1 MHLLRAATNKVSRLV
16 SPREDEEE
24 AADDENVDDTNDG
37 RGFALDAGGTGVES
51 RTTRTTT
58 GRTATTSFASSA
70 ERDAALSPP
79 KTMSS
84 RFSSRS
90 FHQRKGS
97 VRERKKSKSSNRDD
111 DDDDDDVK
119 DVMFDET
126 AENELGLAKQLKTIE
141 TRSEEMKTREEFVR
155 NLARDTRARWNAKK
169 EVDKV
174 ETPNGKIAVGVG
186 RCGHPRKV
194 LEFVYEEL
202 MRAKEKVSR
211 RLELF
216 SSDNEEIVVEEDDDD
231 ECDANNV
238 VSSGHAAIQAAAR
251 MCASERNRRIFLEM
265 SSKDNTILQEMSAIG
280 KFAASKLRGISVN
293 ELDGNHAKRIVNEMF
308 GVCMATCEAILWFAD
323 PDENRWEDEKHAPN
337 NTYTTIS
344 TRHAK
349 LLFESNA
356 MNALVEIMKAA
367 RIARAKF
374 SGVQSSSERSATPSA
389 LRVSQSQM
397 NIIATSLECEFTA
410 LRAIGCAVMG
420 DENMISSANTNGV
433 LDVVLEGTGRMPTN
447 LLEATCSEKNLLKAT
462 PSLLNM
468 FGSLSLAS
476 SSVSREISRKSARTS
491 ETKDRAVAGAL
502 SVAVTCSAIDD
513 DDANTIMDSAF
524 ITAASF
530 IIKSESDEVASQIVN
545 VGLSS
550 QLSSISKKSALKLR
564 SGLARFVIHAFNR
577 HNDEEASKQKNDNTA
592 DNRREIIKDSI
603 IDAKVWETLLNSET
617 FGEVPTIDDND
628 NNKDEDEETHLAR
641 EEAISLVGLA
651 LENKRP
657 GDENALQHILSAFCQ
672 RVFHP
677 SACEALAGVLLRIVY
692 RNNPRDCKALIELEA
707 PNRIAAAV
715 HSQVRVWMCP
725 QRMFVFGDTEET
737 EESDAK
743 TKCARACAELLQAL
757 AKETEDP
764 SLRLASTRSPSLLSV
779 LFDDFLWVN
788 DESLEFASSLATHIA
803 VEQTRTADSE
813 LFFDIDA
820 FFLWIKAFFQALPKA
835 RIFDR
840 EGDTNK
846 SGGVLIPLL
855 KSIRN
860 IAKKTPRASVRK
872 CQNWAT
878 IENGALFLTLASLC
892 DGESGEIVASTALE
906 TIHYAIKTSADAE
919 LSFEQCVGYDALIE
933 AMRINERGKG
943 SFAGE
948 VTLLTA
954 LRFACDDDSI
964 DEKISSCTKKTI
976 LVNPG
981 ALRIAFSIA
990 RNSERCSKSSQLF
1003 LLRFLVDLLERSVAS
1018 RECATKADALTHL
1031 FEWWCNFNDKGV
1043 GDERDTCIHDVE
1055 CVGNIAKCIE
1065 SCASHCLTALQL
1077 RHAMKTLKQFH
1088 SSEYKR
1094 LLIDALKRAAINGA
1108 PRTFFDFAGGAS
1120 GGVRVKK
1127 KIAEC
1132 SNGVTISMWI
1142 RAEIEDEN
1150 NEGSALADQGIFSL
1164 LTEAGV
1170 GLCCSLRP
1178 DGSLKLSSLLP
1189 NGERH
1194 DCSFYD
1200 TSCPIIP
1207 GKWTHVFV
1215 SIKGGGLILGG
1226 RNASASNANARICV
1240 DGNESY
1246 PQKLKYPW
1254 NRANVATSVAQS
1266 IANTAV
1272 GDPILPNSSY
1282 DGNKGTVSLHIGAAA
1297 GIANFAKP
1305 FTGQFAT
1312 FRVFSEAVDFSAA
1325 LILYALG
1332 AEYVG
1337 AFMSTEAEPSIL
1349 LLRKGIPMTSARD
1362 IFEKSLRTNLKLT
1375 IDATAATGNMRT
1387 RRKLNVG
1394 KGTSENDD
1402 DDELCARVC
1411 STTSAADVCRS
1422 LGGAEQ
1428 LIPELLEQEKND
1440 TDDLKVLPAAVSL
1453 IAALLSDGGYPL
1465 RAREKIIA
1473 LVAHS
1478 ITPNRLSKELIL
1490 AFDWLAKSCAGQQP
1504 RVKHGAVQT
1513 PEWLAALGDARSEI
1527 FNPVKW
1533 ANSTCKYA
1541 REEYV
1546 DFLKSNCSNAELLHV
1561 LPVRRIVRALEKF
1574 CPEEEDGF
1582 RKGMFEILEGIL
1594 MDETI
1599 DINGDYCI
1607 DAIESLCAAASR
1619 PDAHDSF
1626 LVDCLAFLRRVSK
1639 THRFCFELVSN
1650 CGGFAIA
1657 LAPMLLTNTTPSF
1670 SNKQKSDSAMAARI
1684 LHLAFSLPETAS
1696 LIESTLNS
1704 DDNDADTRD
1713 GEEKRPPLRSHKN
1726 ALENVKN
1733 ALKSLALKATL
1744 SNKSASSP
1752 AEKDFG
1758 TSESERRM
1766 DFAAAN
1772 GAIDALGEALFG
1784 KNNDRV
1790 VKDVSSQIREALVE
1804 LAIDGDDANVKIKH
1818 PKAFAYFL
1826 RVTKS
1831 NNSEKYAHAKLL
1843 LSSLLESHGN
1853 NAKALSQ
1860 CKKHISKCL
1869 EAENDPED
1877 ERILNLIPDAVST
1890 RGKKKKDPST
1900 KEDAEQ
1906 IDDDWEDVSAPP
1918 TFAIQIT
1925 QVEANIAKCDKR
1937 IADEQF
1943 AVEEN
1948 ERSIRRLLFGLKS
1961 RWQKAQSQ
1969 VFANSAS
1976 LTGNDNLGDG
1986 FYVLDCE
1993 KEDCIGR
2000 RLRVRRD
2007 EMNALTQQ
2015 ISKSNTLSNAA
2026 VASKSGSG
2034 DAQEEN
2040 LPILQS
2046 AAKQWKDKIVASALE
2061 VKSSVSENNISNEN
2075 PEELDGDL
2083 TESDEDEETM
2093 QKELERLREEE
2104 ANQKSKLLD
2113 KQKTAEWLHSKADE
2127 AKRDK
2132 DIFFTVPNVSMVS
2145 SSDLVI
2151 EGTLDVAK
2159 DIVFFTANR
2168 DAALDSI
2175 DDVKENILCR
2185 FWKWPVNTIVE
2196 LVHMRWRLRNV
2207 AVEMYTK
2214 DGRSVFFAFANKK
2227 LRVEASVKIASL
2239 NAAIVILDRKQ
2250 KTRTAHLM
2258 QKRWK
2263 EREIST
2269 FDYLIALNKLAGRTY
2284 HDLSQYPV
2292 FPWILSDYESATI
2305 NLEDPKVYRD
2315 LSLPVGALN
2324 PVRLKQ
2330 FIERFKQLES
2340 DPDAS
2345 MPAFHYGSH
2354 YSSAA
2359 VVLFFLIRLEPF
2371 TNLSRQL
2378 QGGKFDHPDRLFS
2391 NIAQTWNAVLESTAD
2406 VKELIPEF
2414 FYLPEF
2420 LENSNSN
2427 VFGKRQDG
2435 SVVDAVVLPK
2445 WANGSTR
2452 TFIQTMRD
2460 GLESDHVSHTIH
2472 DWIDLVFGASQL
2484 GARAKSKKN
2493 VFYYLTYE
2501 GAVDLDAIE
2510 DPQERLAIETQIL
2523 NFGQTP
2529 AQVFKRPHPRRIP
2542 RLRRKREAYTS
2553 VYGACLRIFNSEDDT
2568 DDEND
2573 DGSSE
2578 PLKLQGIFQD
2588 AQFNGA
2594 AVVQLSYD
2602 RDKLVAVSSSRKIWT
2617 ARVVREGHKLDF
2629 DFQDQSAR
2637 ISLEPINS
2645 ANGSTKD
2652 QPCRSIARDVKFR
2665 DQIIGGARMRTKD
2678 DQSFEGEIPLNA
2690 NAVTTFDGG
2699 RVAIVSGFWDGTIR
2713 AYAGDE
2719 PCGEIAASKGHR
2731 DIVDCIAMDLLPHPS
2746 KPWRLDFATDG
2757 GHTFSGGSIS
2767 AVQHRVFTPNANK
2780 SNVRYG
2786 YLVSGGADASVGVW
2800 EIVSTPNGF
2809 GLPVLPKLQKFG
2821 HSDAIVSVAVN
2832 ASLDIVVSGSLDGT
2846 CLLHDLNGVGF
2857 GGSSNAN
2864 TNKGNGK
2871 LNDFFEEELLSDAV
2885 PLPSPSDDIGGQHK
2899 DKVCAPVWCSI
2910 AFSTAKIFVFWSIEH
2925 HANAIAK
2932 HPNGGVLR
2940 SYSTN
2945 GILISS
2951 LDVSRKDAIS
2961 SFSLSSDDK
2970 CIFLGTSNGF
2980 IRAIDAKNTEL
2991 YVLHSLRAFSSL
3003 KVTSVCDVGGCVF
3016 AGLEDGKLCVW
3027 T

>member
-1 MHLLRAATNKVSRLV
+1 MNLLRTATSKIYNKVV
-16 SPREDEEE
+16 SHSNGDEEE
-24 AADDENVDDTNDG
+24 NDDEENDRGNRGTNV
-37 RGFALDAGGTGVES
+37 LDAEVANEWSSNRASASAGV
-51 RTTRTTT
+51 
-58 GRTATTSFASSA
+58 SSA
-70 ERDAALSPP
+70 GSIASTSP
-79 KTMSS
+79 SS
-84 RFSSRS
+84 SSFRS
-90 FHQRKGS
+90 KF
-97 VRERKKSKSSNRDD
+97 ERKKSALLKKKSNAVSASGCAEEDK
-111 DDDDDDVK
+111 DVK

-126 AENELGLAKQLKTIE
+126 LDNERMLAKMMKE
-141 TRSEEMKTREEFVR
+141 FEAHANDAKTRDAFVR
-155 NLARDTRARWNAKK
+155 LLMADARNSWDAKK
-169 EVDKV
+169 VVDKV
-174 ETPNGKIAVGVG
+174 ETPGGKIAVGVG
-186 RCGHPRKV
+186 RCGHPWKV
-194 LEFVYEEL
+194 LELVFQEL
-202 MRAKEKVSR
+202 MRAKEKFSR
-211 RLELF
+211 QLEVF
-216 SSDNEEIVVEEDDDD
+216 SNDNEELEEVERDAKDDDD
-231 ECDANNV
+231 E
-238 VSSGHAAIQAAAR
+238 VSSGRAAIRAAAR

-265 SSKDNTILQEMSAIG
+265 SSSSSNGRNVLQEMSSIA
-280 KFAASKLRGISVN
+280 KFSASKLRGISVN
-293 ELDGNHAKRIVNEMF
+293 EVDGEHANRVVNALFE
-308 GVCMATCEAILWFAD
+308 VCVASCEAILWFAD
-323 PDENRWEDEKHAPN
+323 PDENRWKEDKHAPN
-337 NTYTTIS
+337 DAFTAVS
-344 TRHAK
+344 TRHAR

-356 MNALVEIMKAA
+356 VSALVEVMKAA
-367 RIARAKF
+367 RIARARF
-374 SGVQSSSERSATPSA
+374 SGVHNSNEHMQTAASLTPSDVQ
-389 LRVSQSQM
+389 LKK
-397 NIIATSLECEFTA
+397 IASSIECEFIA

-420 DENMISSANTNGV
+420 DENMASSANTNGA

-447 LLEATCSEKNLLKAT
+447 LLEDTLSGETSLKT
-462 PSLLNM
+462 SLLNKL
-468 FGSLSLAS
+468 GSLSLAS
-476 SSVSREISRKSARTS
+476 SSVSREISRKSARAS
-491 ETKDRAVAGAL
+491 EAKDRAVAGAL
-502 SVAVTCSAIDD
+502 AVAVTCSTIDDD
-513 DDANTIMDSAF
+513 DDANIIMDSAF
-524 ITAASF
+524 TTAASF
-530 IIKSESDEVASQIVN
+530 ITKNESDEVALQIVN
-545 VGLSS
+545 VGSS
-550 QLSSISKKSALKLR
+550 IQSSSISKKSALKLR
-564 SGLARFVIHAFNR
+564 AGLARFVIHTFNR
-577 HNDEEASKQKNDNTA
+577 HSKEEEQEESGEYTVNT
-592 DNRREIIKDSI
+592 NNEIVMDAI
-603 IDAKVWETLLNSET
+603 IDANVWETLLNSET
-617 FGEVPTIDDND
+617 FGEVPTIDGGGEST
-628 NNKDEDEETHLAR
+628 KDEDEETYFAR
-641 EEAISLVGLA
+641 EETILLVGLA
-651 LENKRP
+651 LDNKRA

-677 SACEALAGVLLRIVY
+677 SACEALAGALLRIVY
-692 RNNPRDCKALIELEA
+692 RNNPRDCRALIELEA

-725 QRMFVFGDTEET
+725 RGMFVFGDMEET
-737 EESDAK
+737 VEGDAK

-764 SLRLASTRSPSLLSV
+764 SLRLASARSSSLLTV

-788 DESLEFASSLATHIA
+788 DESLEFASSLATYIA

-840 EGDTNK
+840 ESDTSK

-860 IAKKTPRASVRK
+860 IAKRTPRASVRK

-892 DGESGEIVASTALE
+892 DGESGEMVASTALE
-906 TIHYAIKTSADAE
+906 TIHYAIKTSADAAQA
-919 LSFEQCVGYDALIE
+919 FEQSVGYDALIE
-933 AMRINERGKG
+933 AMRIDERGKC
-943 SFAGE
+943 SFASE
-948 VTLLTA
+948 VTLMTA

-964 DEKISSCTKKTI
+964 DENSFSRAHNTT
-976 LVNPG
+976 LRNPG

-1003 LLRFLVDLLERSVAS
+1003 LLRFLAELLERSVAS

-1031 FEWWCNFNDKGV
+1031 FEWWCNFNEEEKGDAESNV
-1043 GDERDTCIHDVE
+1043 HDATCVE
-1055 CVGNIAKCIE
+1055 NIAKCIE
-1065 SCASHCLTALQL
+1065 SCAAHCLTALQL
-1077 RHAMKTLKQFH
+1077 RHAMKTLKQLR

-1094 LLIDALKRAAINGA
+1094 LLIDALKRAAINDA
-1108 PRTFFDFAGGAS
+1108 PRNFFDFAGGAS
-1120 GGVRVKK
+1120 GGVHVKRK
-1127 KIAEC
+1127 VAEC
-1132 SNGVTISMWI
+1132 SNGVTVSMWI
-1142 RAEIEDEN
+1142 RAEIEEEK
-1150 NEGSALADQGIFSL
+1150 NEGSAAAEQGIFSL

-1178 DGSLKLSSLLP
+1178 DGALKLSSLLP

-1297 GIANFAKP
+1297 GIANFARP

-1325 LILYALG
+1325 LLLYALG

-1337 AFMSTEAEPSIL
+1337 AFMPTEAEPSIL
-1349 LLRKGIPMTSARD
+1349 LLRKGIPISAAKD
-1362 IFEKSLRTNLKLT
+1362 IFEKSLRSSLKLT
-1375 IDATAATGNMRT
+1375 LDATAATGNMRT
-1387 RRKLNVG
+1387 HRNLNVI
-1394 KGTSENDD
+1394 KGSSENDD
-1402 DDELCARVC
+1402 DDELCTRVC
-1411 STTSAADVCRS
+1411 NTTSAADVCRS
-1422 LGGAEQ
+1422 LGGAEH
-1428 LIPELLEQEKND
+1428 LIPDLLEQQK
-1440 TDDLKVLPAAVSL
+1440 TVADDLKVLPAAVSL

-1473 LVAHS
+1473 LTAHS
-1478 ITPNRLSKELIL
+1478 ITPNRLSKELIP

-1527 FNPVKW
+1527 FNPVNW
-1533 ANSTCKYA
+1533 AKSTCKDA
-1541 REEYV
+1541 RAGYI
-1546 DFLKSNCSNAELLHV
+1546 DFLRSNCSNAELLRV

-1574 CPEEEDGF
+1574 CPAEDDAF
-1582 RKGMFEILEGIL
+1582 RKGLFEILENIL

-1599 DINGDYCI
+1599 DIDGVYCI

-1619 PDAHDSF
+1619 SDAHDGF
-1626 LVDCLAFLRRVSK
+1626 LVDCLAFLRRASK

-1657 LAPMLLTNTTPSF
+1657 LAPMLLPNATPSF
-1670 SNKQKSDSAMAARI
+1670 ASERKSDSAMAARI

-1696 LIESTLNS
+1696 PIESVLG
-1704 DDNDADTRD
+1704 DNDEDTRD
-1713 GEEKRPPLRSHKN
+1713 GEEKKPSPTRGHTK
-1726 ALENVKN
+1726 AIENIKN
-1733 ALKSLALKATL
+1733 ALKSLALKATP
-1744 SNKSASSP
+1744 SSKNTSSA
-1752 AEKDFG
+1752 AEKEFG

-1784 KNNDRV
+1784 QNNKTV
-1790 VKDVSSQIREALVE
+1790 VNDESSQIREALVE
-1804 LAIDGDDANVKIKH
+1804 LAIDGDDVNVKIKH

-1831 NNSEKYAHAKLL
+1831 SNCEKYAHAKLL
-1843 LSSLLESHGN
+1843 LSSLLDSHEN

-1860 CKKHISKCL
+1860 CKADISECL
-1869 EAENDPED
+1869 DAENDPED
-1877 ERILNLIPDAVST
+1877 ARILDIIPDAE
-1890 RGKKKKDPST
+1890 RKKKDLSMT
-1900 KEDAEQ
+1900 EDANQTE
-1906 IDDDWEDVSAPP
+1906 DEDWEDVSAPP
-1918 TFAIQIT
+1918 AFAIQIT
-1925 QVEANIAKCDKR
+1925 QVEANIDKCDKR

-1948 ERSIRRLLFGLKS
+1948 EGSLRRLLFGLKA
-1961 RWQKAQSQ
+1961 RWQKAQDQ
-1969 VFANSAS
+1969 VFASNAS
-1976 LTGNDNLGDG
+1976 MMTVKSDHLDDG
-1986 FYVLDCE
+1986 LYVLDCD
-1993 KEDCIGR
+1993 KEDSIGR

-2007 EMNALTQQ
+2007 RMDALTRQ
-2015 ISKSNTLSNAA
+2015 ISKSNTLANSTM
-2026 VASKSGSG
+2026 ASKGSSSE
-2034 DAQEEN
+2034 AQEEN

-2046 AAKQWKDKIVASALE
+2046 AAKQWKDKVDASVSTE
-2061 VKSSVSENNISNEN
+2061 KPTPSKSSVIIEDD
-2075 PEELDGDL
+2075 ELDGDL
-2083 TESDEDEETM
+2083 TESDEDEETIRN
-2093 QKELERLREEE
+2093 ELERLREEE
-2104 ANQKSKLLD
+2104 VNEKSKLLD

-2127 AKRDK
+2127 AKREK
-2132 DIFFTVPNVSMVS
+2132 DIFFTVSNVSMVS

-2159 DIVFFTANR
+2159 DVVFFTANR

-2175 DDVKENILCR
+2175 DDDKENIPSR

-2227 LRVEASVKIASL
+2227 LRVETAMKIASL
-2239 NAAIVILDRKQ
+2239 DATISILDRRQ
-2250 KTRTAHLM
+2250 KARTAHLM

-2263 EREIST
+2263 DREIST

-2315 LSLPVGALN
+2315 LSLPIGALN

-2340 DPDAS
+2340 DPDAA

-2359 VVLFFLIRLEPF
+2359 IVLYFLIRLEPF

-2391 NIAQTWNAVLESTAD
+2391 DISQTWKAVLESTAD

-2420 LENSNSN
+2420 LENNNSN

-2435 SVVDAVVLPK
+2435 SVVDNVVLPK

-2460 GLESDHVSHTIH
+2460 ALESDHVSHTIH

-2510 DPQERLAIETQIL
+2510 DPQERLAIETQIV

-2542 RLRRKREAYTS
+2542 RLRRKREAYAS
-2553 VYGACLRIFNSEDDT
+2553 VYGTCLRIFNGEDDT

-2573 DGSSE
+2573 DRSSE

-2588 AQFNGA
+2588 AQFNGDA
-2594 AVVQLSYD
+2594 IVQLSYD

-2629 DFQDQSAR
+2629 DFQDQNAR
-2637 ISLEPINS
+2637 ITLEPINS
-2645 ANGSTKD
+2645 ANNSTKD
-2652 QPCRSIARDVKFR
+2652 QPCRSIARDMKVR
-2665 DQIIGGARMRTKD
+2665 EQIIGSARMRAKD
-2678 DQSFEGEIPLNA
+2678 DRSYEGENPLNA
-2690 NAVTTFDGG
+2690 NGVATLDGG
-2699 RVAIVSGFWDGTIR
+2699 RVAVVSGFWDGTIR

-2719 PCGEIAASKGHR
+2719 PSGEIACSKGHR
-2731 DIVDCIAMDLLPHPS
+2731 DIVECLAMDLLPHPS
-2746 KPWRLDFATDG
+2746 KPWRLDFTTDG
-2757 GHTFSGGSIS
+2757 GHAFSGGSIS
-2767 AVQHRVFTPNANK
+2767 AVQHRVFAPNANK
-2780 SNVRYG
+2780 SNVKYG

-2821 HSDAIVSVAVN
+2821 HSDAIVSIAVN

-2846 CLLHDLNGVGF
+2846 CLLHDLNGIGS
-2857 GGSSNAN
+2857 GGSSNSN
-2864 TNKGNGK
+2864 TNKGDRK

-2885 PLPSPSDDIGGQHK
+2885 PLPSPSDDINGTYK
-2899 DKVCAPVWCSI
+2899 SKVCVPVWCSI
-2910 AFSTAKIFVFWSIEH
+2910 AFSTGKIFVFWSIEH
-2925 HANAIAK
+2925 HANAAAVAA
-2932 HPNGGVLR
+2932 HPPNGGVLR

-2945 GILISS
+2945 GTLISS
-2951 LDVSRKDAIS
+2951 LDISRKDAIS
-2961 SFSLSSDDK
+2961 SFSVSSDEK
-2970 CIFLGTSNGF
+2970 CIFLGTASGF
-2980 IRAIDAKNTEL
+2980 IRAIDAKQTQL
-2991 YVLHSLRAFSSL
+2991 CVLHSLRAFSSL
-3003 KVTSVCDVGGCVF
+3003 KITSVRDVGDCLF

>member
-1 MHLLRAATNKVSRLV
+1 MNLL
-16 SPREDEEE
+16 
-24 AADDENVDDTNDG
+24 
-37 RGFALDAGGTGVES
+37 
-51 RTTRTTT
+51 
-58 GRTATTSFASSA
+58 RTATTKLYNKVVSQSNEEEDDEDKNNGPLDEVLSSGAGRGGGGGGVASASS
-70 ERDAALSPP
+70 
-79 KTMSS
+79 SS
-84 RFSSRS
+84 SSFMMRNK
-90 FHQRKGS
+90 F
-97 VRERKKSKSSNRDD
+97 ERKKSALIFNEKKPSNVAKEDE
-111 DDDDDDVK
+111 DVK

-126 AENELGLAKQLKTIE
+126 LANELMLSKLWKEVEVKANDGDAAT
-141 TRSEEMKTREEFVR
+141 TRDAFLRLLVAD
-155 NLARDTRARWNAKK
+155 ARKRWDAKK
-169 EVDKV
+169 IVDKV
-174 ETPNGKIAVGVG
+174 ETPSGIIAVGVG

-194 LEFVYEEL
+194 LEFVFEEL
-202 MRAKEKVSR
+202 MRAKEKFSR
-211 RLELF
+211 QLEVF
-216 SSDNEEIVVEEDDDD
+216 SSSNEELDGEPEEDV
-231 ECDANNV
+231 N
-238 VSSGHAAIQAAAR
+238 SGRAAIRAAAR
-251 MCASERNRRIFLEM
+251 MCASERNRRIFLEIGSE
-265 SSKDNTILQEMSAIG
+265 SSYSRSILEEMSAIG

-293 ELDGNHAKRIVNEMF
+293 EVDAEHASGVVNALFE
-308 GVCMATCEAILWFAD
+308 VCVAGCEAILWYSD
-323 PDENRWEDEKHAPN
+323 PDGTRWEERKHAPN
-337 NTYTTIS
+337 DAFTTVPA
-344 TRHAK
+344 RYAK

-356 MNALVEIMKAA
+356 MSALVEVMKAA
-367 RIARAKF
+367 RIARARF
-374 SGVQSSSERSATPSA
+374 SGGLSSSEHSATASSLSIPDD
-389 LRVSQSQM
+389 QM
-397 NIIATSLECEFTA
+397 KIIATSLACEFVA

-420 DENMISSANTNGV
+420 DENMVSSANTNGA

-447 LLEATCSEKNLLKAT
+447 LLEATVGSSLSLQT
-462 PSLLNM
+462 SLLNS

-476 SSVSREISRKSARTS
+476 STVSRAISRKSARAS
-491 ETKDRAVAGAL
+491 EAKDRAVAGAL
-502 SVAVTCSAIDD
+502 AVAVTCSAIEDD
-513 DDANTIMDSAF
+513 NDANVIMDSAF
-524 ITAASF
+524 TAAAAF
-530 IIKSESDEVASQIVN
+530 ITKSESDEVASQIVN
-545 VGLSS
+545 IGSS
-550 QLSSISKKSALKLR
+550 AQSLSISKKSALKLR
-564 SGLARFVIHAFNR
+564 AGLARFVIDAFNR
-577 HNDEEASKQKNDNTA
+577 HSTGEEEENEEKSDAIISNEN
-592 DNRREIIKDSI
+592 REIIIDAI
-603 IDAKVWETLLNSET
+603 IDVKVWETLLNSET
-617 FGEVPTIDDND
+617 FGEVPKIDGGGES
-628 NNKDEDEETHLAR
+628 NKEEDEETHLAR
-641 EEAISLVGLA
+641 EEAILLVGLA
-651 LENKRP
+651 LDNKRP

-677 SACEALAGVLLRIVY
+677 SACEALAGALLRIVY
-692 RNNPRDCKALIELEA
+692 RNNPRDCRALVELEA

-725 QRMFVFGDTEET
+725 PNMFVFGDTEET
-737 EESDAK
+737 EKNDAK

-764 SLRLASTRSPSLLSV
+764 ALRLASARSPSLLSV

-788 DESLEFASSLATHIA
+788 GESLEFASSLATYIA

-840 EGDTNK
+840 ESDNGE

-860 IAKKTPRASVRK
+860 IAKRTPRASVRK

-892 DGESGEIVASTALE
+892 DGESGEVVASTALE
-906 TIHYAIKTSADAE
+906 TIHYAIKTSADAAQT
-919 LSFEQCVGYDALIE
+919 FEQCVGYDALIE
-933 AMRINERGKG
+933 AMRINERGKS
-943 SFAGE
+943 SFASE
-948 VTLLTA
+948 VTLMTSI
-954 LRFACDDDSI
+954 RFACDDDNI
-964 DEKISSCTKKTI
+964 DEKSSSRACKIT
-976 LVNPG
+976 LRNPG

-1031 FEWWCNFNDKGV
+1031 FEWWCNYNVDDKA
-1043 GDERDTCIHDVE
+1043 GDVHDTIIHDAKCVE
-1055 CVGNIAKCIE
+1055 NIAKCIE

-1077 RHAMKTLKQFH
+1077 RHAMKTLKKLR

-1094 LLIDALKRAAINGA
+1094 LLIDALKRAAINDA

-1142 RAEIEDEN
+1142 RAEIEDET
-1150 NEGSALADQGIFSL
+1150 NEGNASADQGIFSL

-1207 GKWTHVFV
+1207 GKWTHVCV
-1215 SIKGGGLILGG
+1215 SVKGGGLILGG
-1226 RNASASNANARICV
+1226 RNASASSANARICV

-1266 IANTAV
+1266 IANTAI

-1325 LILYALG
+1325 LLLYALG

-1337 AFMSTEAEPSIL
+1337 AFMPTEAEPSIL
-1349 LLRKGIPMTSARD
+1349 LLRRGISMTAARD
-1362 IFEKSLRTNLKLT
+1362 VFEKSLRTSLKMT

-1387 RRKLNVG
+1387 RINLNVS
-1394 KGTSENDD
+1394 KGESENND

-1428 LIPELLEQEKND
+1428 LIPELLEQQKDD

-1473 LVAHS
+1473 LTAHS
-1478 ITPNRLSKELIL
+1478 ITPNRLSKELIP

-1504 RVKHGAVQT
+1504 RVKNGAVQT

-1527 FNPVKW
+1527 FNPIKW
-1533 ANSTCKYA
+1533 ARSTCKDA
-1541 REEYV
+1541 RAEYV
-1546 DFLKSNCSNAELLHV
+1546 DFLRSNCSNAELLRV
-1561 LPVRRIVRALEKF
+1561 LPVRRIVRSLEKF
-1574 CPEEEDGF
+1574 CPAEDDAF
-1582 RKGMFEILEGIL
+1582 RKGLFEILENIL

-1599 DINGDYCI
+1599 DIDGVYCI

-1619 PDAHDSF
+1619 SDAHDGF
-1626 LVDCLAFLRRVSK
+1626 LVDCLAFLRRASK

-1657 LAPMLLTNTTPSF
+1657 LAPMLLPSTTPSF
-1670 SNKQKSDSAMAARI
+1670 SSKQNSNSAMAARI

-1696 LIESTLNS
+1696 PIELALDENAG
-1704 DDNDADTRD
+1704 DADTD
-1713 GEEKRPPLRSHKN
+1713 GEGKNPPPRGHTK
-1726 ALENVKN
+1726 AMENIRN
-1733 ALKSLALKATL
+1733 ALKSLALKATP
-1744 SNKSASSP
+1744 SSKNPSSA

-1758 TSESERRM
+1758 TSKSERRM
-1766 DFAAAN
+1766 DVAAAN

-1784 KNNDRV
+1784 KSNETIVNDE
-1790 VKDVSSQIREALVE
+1790 SSQIREALVE
-1804 LAIDGDDANVKIKH
+1804 LAIDGDDVNVKIKH

-1831 NNSEKYAHAKLL
+1831 CNIEKYAHAKLL

-1860 CKKHISKCL
+1860 CKVNISKCL
-1869 EAENDPED
+1869 NAANDPED
-1877 ERILNLIPDAVST
+1877 ARILNLIPDAASKE
-1890 RGKKKKDPST
+1890 KKELPM
-1900 KEDAEQ
+1900 KEDADQME
-1906 IDDDWEDVSAPP
+1906 DDDWEDVSAPP
-1918 TFAIQIT
+1918 AFAIQIT

-1948 ERSIRRLLFGLKS
+1948 EGSLRRLLFGLKS
-1961 RWQKAQSQ
+1961 RWQKAQDQ
-1969 VFANSAS
+1969 VFASDAS
-1976 LTGNDNLGDG
+1976 TVGDHLGDDG

-1993 KEDCIGR
+1993 KEDSVGR

-2007 EMNALTQQ
+2007 RMDALTRQL
-2015 ISKSNTLSNAA
+2015 SKSNTLVNAA
-2026 VASKSGSG
+2026 VASKGRG
-2034 DAQEEN
+2034 VEAQEEN

-2046 AAKQWKDKIVASALE
+2046 AAKQWKDKIDASAST
-2061 VKSSVSENNISNEN
+2061 VKPSPSGNNTINEDAD
-2075 PEELDGDL
+2075 LDGDL

-2093 QKELERLREEE
+2093 QKELERLREVD
-2104 ANQKSKLLD
+2104 ANEKSKLLD

-2132 DIFFTVPNVSMVS
+2132 HIFFTVSNVCMVS

-2159 DIVFFTANR
+2159 DVVFFTANR

-2175 DDVKENILCR
+2175 DDDKENIVSR

-2207 AVEMYTK
+2207 AIEMYTK

-2239 NAAIVILDRKQ
+2239 DASIVILDRRQ
-2250 KTRTAHLM
+2250 KNRTAQLM

-2315 LSLPVGALN
+2315 LSLPIGALN

-2359 VVLFFLIRLEPF
+2359 VVLYFLIRLEPF

-2378 QGGKFDHPDRLFS
+2378 QGGKFDHSDRLFS
-2391 NIAQTWNAVLESTAD
+2391 DISQTWNAVLESTAD

-2435 SVVDAVVLPK
+2435 SLVDTVVLPK

-2460 GLESDHVSHTIH
+2460 ALESDHVSHTIH

-2510 DPQERLAIETQIL
+2510 DPQERLAIETQIV

-2542 RLRRKREAYTS
+2542 RLRRKREAYAS
-2553 VYGACLRIFNSEDDT
+2553 VYGACLRVFNGEEDT

-2573 DGSSE
+2573 DRFSE

-2588 AQFNGA
+2588 AQFDGA
-2594 AVVQLSYD
+2594 AIVQLSYD
-2602 RDKLVAVSSSRKIWT
+2602 RDKLVAVSSNRKIWS

-2629 DFQDQSAR
+2629 DFQDQNAR
-2637 ISLEPINS
+2637 VSLEPMNS
-2645 ANGSTKD
+2645 ANSSTKD
-2652 QPCRSIARDVKFR
+2652 QPCRSIAREAKVR
-2665 DQIIGGARMRTKD
+2665 EQIIGGARIRTKGD
-2678 DQSFEGEIPLNA
+2678 RSFEGEIPLSA
-2690 NAVTTFDGG
+2690 NGVTTLDGG
-2699 RVAIVSGFWDGTIR
+2699 RVAVVSGFWDGTIR

-2719 PCGEIAASKGHR
+2719 LCGEIACSKGHR
-2731 DIVDCIAMDLLPHPS
+2731 DIVECLAMDLLPHPS

-2767 AVQHRVFTPNANK
+2767 AVQHRVFAPNVNK
-2780 SNVRYG
+2780 SNMKYG

-2821 HSDAIVSVAVN
+2821 HSDAIVSVSVN

-2846 CLLHDLNGVGF
+2846 CLLHDLNGIGS
-2857 GGSSNAN
+2857 GGSSNSN
-2864 TNKGNGK
+2864 TNKGDRK

-2885 PLPSPSDDIGGQHK
+2885 PLPSPSDDIDGK
-2899 DKVCAPVWCSI
+2899 YKEKVCVPVWCSI

-2925 HANAIAK
+2925 HANATTGVA
-2932 HPNGGVLR
+2932 HPPNGGVLR

-2945 GILISS
+2945 GALISS
-2951 LDVSRKDAIS
+2951 LDVSRKDAIT
-2961 SFSLSSDDK
+2961 SFSLSSDEK
-2970 CIFLGTSNGF
+2970 CIFLATASGF
-2980 IRAIDAKNTEL
+2980 VRVVDAKQTGL
-2991 YVLHSLRAFSSL
+2991 QVLHSLRAFSSF
-3003 KVTSVCDVGGCVF
+3003 KITSVCDVGNLLF